1 MHAVEHM
8 SHSLQSYISDYFWAL
23 ATEKMRTQELPAQ
36 LQALH
41 EALTAE
47 RTAPEAHVTGRLV
60 PAQLFFDDPAADA
73 VEGEPGLVLMMT
85 PLQGLPAGGAERRK
99 TPR

>member
-1 MHAVEHM
+1 MLRLAGYKVRM
-8 SHSLQSYISDYFWAL
+8 LADRKLSDRPLFD
-23 ATEKMRTQELPAQ
+23 
-36 LQALH
+36 QAHLDRYTGGD